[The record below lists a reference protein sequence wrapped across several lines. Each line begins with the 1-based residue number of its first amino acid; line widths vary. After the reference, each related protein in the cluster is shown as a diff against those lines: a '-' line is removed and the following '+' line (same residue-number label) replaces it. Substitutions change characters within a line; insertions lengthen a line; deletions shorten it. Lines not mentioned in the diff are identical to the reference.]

1 MVTLSP
7 PKHKTRKLHPT
18 RALERELKQ
27 LKFERFDVK
36 NRRGTQLFDVEFW
49 GDLEN
54 PKAPTIWTAA
64 EFARRIRQD
73 LLGYKVVEL
82 GEDVI
87 AEHRPN
93 KPIILTSL
101 VLERKPLDDDFEA

>member
-18 RALERELKQ
+18 RALERELKR
-27 LKFERFDVK
+27 LKFKRFDVN
-36 NRRGTQLFDVEFW
+36 NRRGTKLFEVEFW

-54 PKAPTIWTAA
+54 PQAPTIWTAA
-64 EFARRIRQD
+64 EFARRIRHE
-73 LLGYKVVEL
+73 LLDYRVVEL

-101 VLERKPLDDDFEA
+101 VLEWRPEDE